1 MSCCSD
7 KMEPLKSASCCTPRD
22 TAQHASHSMRETGCG
37 CSPVVQD
44 QQTRRVVGVVTER
57 DVVHK
62 VAAEG
67 RAPSEVYVAEIMSP
81 ASACCGAG
89 ASLEEAKRKLH
100 EHNATCLPVVDP
112 AGNCCGTIRVDH
124 L

>member
-7 KMEPLKSASCCTPRD
+7 KMEPLKSASCCTPND
-22 TAQHASHSMRETGCG
+22 TAQHASHSMRDTGCG
-37 CSPVVQD
+37 CSPVVED
-44 QQTRRVVGVVTER
+44 KQTRKLVGVVTER

-67 RAPSEVYVAEIMSP
+67 RAPSEVQVADIMSP
-81 ASACCGAG
+81 VSACCGVE

-100 EHNATCLPVVDP
+100 EHNATSLPVVD
-112 AGNCCGTIRVDH
+112 AGGSCCGTISVH
-124 L
+124 QV